1 MAKLLL
7 SLALVGVCV
16 AEIVYLDK
24 WHRVETVTVDAQ
36 YAGEAV
42 MICAYLLSIL
52 LLMMAL
58 R

>member
-1 MAKLLL
+1 M
-7 SLALVGVCV
+7 

-24 WHRVETVTVDAQ
+24 WHLVETVTVDAQ